1 MDDAMKGPTI
11 FDRIVAGEAPADV
24 VFENEDVLA
33 FRDINPQAPIHVL
46 VIPKR
51 RIERLEE
58 LPDGDPA
65 ASGRF
70 VLGVIEVVRRLGL
83 PEDGYRVVINSGK
96 NGQQSVDY
104 LHAHVLGG
112 RQMTWP
118 PG

>member
-1 MDDAMKGPTI
+1 MDNSMEQRTV
-11 FDRIVAGEAPADV
+11 FDRILNREAPADI
-24 VFENEDVLA
+24 VFENKDVLA
-33 FRDINPQAPIHVL
+33 FQDINPQAPIHVL

-51 RIERLEE
+51 RINRFEE
-58 LPDGDPA
+58 LADRDFA
-65 ASGRF
+65 EAGRF
-70 VLGVIEVVRRLGL
+70 ILGITEVVRRLGL